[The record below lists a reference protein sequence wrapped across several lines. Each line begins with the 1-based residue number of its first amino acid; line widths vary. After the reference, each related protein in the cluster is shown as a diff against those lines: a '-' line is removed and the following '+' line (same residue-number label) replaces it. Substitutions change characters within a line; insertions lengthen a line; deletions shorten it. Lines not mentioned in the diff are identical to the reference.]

1 MEIIFP
7 DVPEYHFILKG
18 LCSDKFPS
26 YPKFR
31 CEPVSEFD
39 EKIDSDVAFVPSPI
53 AIMNSHDYLFLRAGN
68 IFSYF
73 SGPQIF
79 SDRTDHTELFVDQ
92 RDFVSEYY
100 AKIFLE
106 GVEVRRGEGSPMI
119 MEPRI
124 AMMSDRAG
132 LPKIDLY
139 GRWSSVAKDLPFPLY
154 SAMIKKS
161 IGELRGIVEEA
172 IHASVRYG
180 LTNSSDTIK
189 EIAMMYGV
197 ENVEML
203 KRVMFQ
209 FINKNTL
216 SMSDEEMESLRVLN
230 EEMENRCYPVSHLEF

>member
-7 DVPEYHFILKG
+7 DVPEYHFILRG
-18 LCSDKFPS
+18 LCSDKFTS

-31 CEPVSEFD
+31 CEPVSEFE
-39 EKIDSDVAFVPSPI
+39 EKVTSDVAFVPAPI

-79 SDRTDHTELFVDQ
+79 SDKTEHNELFVD
-92 RDFVSEYY
+92 RWDFVSEYY
-100 AKIFLE
+100 AKILLK
-106 GVEVRRGEGSPMI
+106 GVEVRRGEGSPRI

-124 AMMSDRAG
+124 AMMSG
-132 LPKIDLY
+132 QTGIPKIDLY
-139 GRWSSVAKDLPFPLY
+139 GKWSSLAKDLPFPLY
-154 SAMIKKS
+154 SGMIRKS
-161 IGELRGIVEEA
+161 SKELRGIVEGA
-172 IHASVRYG
+172 IHASVKYG
-180 LTNSSDTIK
+180 LTNSSETIK

-197 ENVEML
+197 ENVELL

-216 SMSDEEMESLRVLN
+216 KMSDEEMESLRILS
-230 EEMENRCYPVSHLEF
+230 EEMEKRGFPVSNLKF